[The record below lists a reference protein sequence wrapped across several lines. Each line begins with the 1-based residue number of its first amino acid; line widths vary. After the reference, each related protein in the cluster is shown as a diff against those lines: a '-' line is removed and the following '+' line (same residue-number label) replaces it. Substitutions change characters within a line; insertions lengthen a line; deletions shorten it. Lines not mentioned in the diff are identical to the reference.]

1 MFIGTPPFTF
11 SKHGCYIWNVYQTLA
26 SLLIVASVDYVLI
39 LRVFALYPRNRFVRY
54 LLQLVYLL
62 EIITISVAVG
72 LAVPGLEYDELCVVV
87 SAPVTFLVAAGAPI
101 AFQTLLFGFTIWKFI
116 VALKSGWGNIPIM
129 RLLVRDGTW
138 AFILLFVIL
147 VSEALLYGFSTDAFS
162 GVLYGWLNTTF
173 SFCGY
178 RILLN
183 LNDLNV
189 SQSRRPSSVTDPTN
203 ANIEFTTNFGFSVPT
218 DTQNYELDSFREC
231 GRTDHDQD
239 ESSEDI
245 SRGRNKGDAED
256 GEPTSSLHGYARIR
270 TPNAPS

>member
-1 MFIGTPPFTF
+1 MI
-11 SKHGCYIWNVYQTLA
+11 H
-26 SLLIVASVDYVLI
+26 SLL
-39 LRVFALYPRNRFVRY
+39 VFDDALNGPR
-54 LLQLVYLL
+54 LQ
-62 EIITISVAVG
+62 
-72 LAVPGLEYDELCVVV
+72 
-87 SAPVTFLVAAGAPI
+87 
-101 AFQTLLFGFTIWKFI
+101 
-116 VALKSGWGNIPIM
+116 
-129 RLLVRDGTW
+129 
-138 AFILLFVIL
+138 
-147 VSEALLYGFSTDAFS
+147 
-162 GVLYGWLNTTF
+162 
-173 SFCGY
+173 GY

-256 GEPTSSLHGYARIR
+256 GEPMSSLHGYARIR